1 MKKYSAI
8 LLLFLICSKIVA
20 QATNDTSNV
29 YEALY
34 NPKLEN
40 FNFSDTIKN
49 SFAKYLI
56 KSEFS
61 GYKLSQKELKESP
74 LIDQKGNKKNL
85 FRILSLPSFY
95 HPICFTI
102 VSVNEKYYVYWTM
115 GKGSGGYEPKGI
127 KKKGETKISK
137 NDWQYF
143 LSLIDAKSIDTL
155 PLCSY
160 MPMCDGTSWVI
171 DKNIEGKQKIH
182 FTNFPT
188 IRIEDAFAWLSH
200 ISKVRNKETINFYGP
215 YVFRFFN
222 KNNEMID
229 LLSLRSK
236 VIEHLNKNFYNEATN
251 KEDRFDYDIYIK
263 INSRGKIKTVKYV
276 PEFLPFRSF
285 EERYDYFEENF
296 QDRKFRRAL
305 RRCLNNLNLSYLN
318 LSENIEVPVYMKYN
332 QQTKQLELN
341 TEY

>member
-1 MKKYSAI
+1 MKRYFTI

-20 QATNDTSNV
+20 QITNDTSNV

-34 NPKLEN
+34 SPKLEN

-56 KSEFS
+56 KSNFS
-61 GYKLSQKELKESP
+61 SYIIRQKELKESS
-74 LIDQKGNKKNL
+74 LNDQNGNRKNL
-85 FRILSLPSFY
+85 FRILSLPTFN

-127 KKKGETKISK
+127 KKKGKTKISK

-171 DKNIEGKQKIH
+171 DKNINGKQKIH
-182 FTNFPT
+182 FTNYPNSQV
-188 IRIEDAFAWLSH
+188 EDAFALLSH
-200 ISKVRNKETINFYGP
+200 ISKVKNKETINLDSHEAL
-215 YVFRFFN
+215 RFFN
-222 KNNEMID
+222 RNNTKINLD
-229 LLSLRSK
+229 SISHKILN
-236 VIEHLNKNFYNEATN
+236 HLNKNLN
-251 KEDRFDYDIYIK
+251 KELSEYAYFFECGIYIK
-263 INSRGKIKTVKYV
+263 LNSRGRIKSVKYA
-276 PEFLPFRSF
+276 PEFIPHRSF
-285 EERYDYFEENF
+285 EDKIEYYEANF
-296 QDRKFRRAL
+296 QDRKPRRIIKT
-305 RRCLNNLNLSYLN
+305 CLNSLKLQGIVPSR
-318 LSENIEVPVYMKYN
+318 NIWIPIFIKYN
-332 QQTKQLELN
+332 KDNNMLELDKEN
-341 TEY
+341 